1 VVVVGEG
8 EVKNYAHEGH
18 KNYAHKGLHYK
29 SQYNKILR
37 EVGMSQL
44 KLVVVLIFAFLLVLL
59 AVTNQPQVSMNLFFW
74 KTPEV
79 SLIVFVFAAILLG
92 GIFAT
97 VLGMV
102 TQVKFRKDLGAKK
115 KEIKELEERV
125 VKLQLAA
132 GKSEEVKKE
141 EKKPSPEIEPQE

>member
-1 VVVVGEG
+1 
-8 EVKNYAHEGH
+8 
-18 KNYAHKGLHYK
+18 
-29 SQYNKILR
+29 
-37 EVGMSQL
+37 
-44 KLVVVLIFAFLLVLL
+44 
-59 AVTNQPQVSMNLFFW
+59 MNLFFW

-79 SLIVFVFAAILLG
+79 SLIVFVFAAVLLG

-97 VLGMV
+97 ILGMV

>member
-1 VVVVGEG
+1 
-8 EVKNYAHEGH
+8 
-18 KNYAHKGLHYK
+18 
-29 SQYNKILR
+29 
-37 EVGMSQL
+37 MSQL

-79 SLIVFVFAAILLG
+79 SLIVFVFAAVLLG

-97 VLGMV
+97 ILGMV

-125 VKLQLAA
+125 IKLQLAA

>member
-1 VVVVGEG
+1 
-8 EVKNYAHEGH
+8 
-18 KNYAHKGLHYK
+18 
-29 SQYNKILR
+29 
-37 EVGMSQL
+37 MSQL

-79 SLIVFVFAAILLG
+79 SLIVFVFAAVLLG

-97 VLGMV
+97 ILGMV

-115 KEIKELEERV
+115 KEIKELEERII
-125 VKLQLAA
+125 KLQLAA
-132 GKSEEVKKE
+132 GKSEELRKE

>member
-1 VVVVGEG
+1 
-8 EVKNYAHEGH
+8 
-18 KNYAHKGLHYK
+18 
-29 SQYNKILR
+29 
-37 EVGMSQL
+37 MSQL

-59 AVTNQPQVSMNLFFW
+59 AVSNQPPVSMNLFFW

-97 VLGMV
+97 ILGMV

-115 KEIKELEERV
+115 KEIKELEERII
-125 VKLQLAA
+125 KLQLAA

-141 EKKPSPEIEPQE
+141 EKRPSPEIEPQE

>member
-1 VVVVGEG
+1 
-8 EVKNYAHEGH
+8 
-18 KNYAHKGLHYK
+18 
-29 SQYNKILR
+29 
-37 EVGMSQL
+37 MSQV
-44 KLVVVLIFAFLLVLL
+44 KLMVILIFAFLLVLL
-59 AVTNQPQVSMNLFFW
+59 AVANQPQVSMNLFFW
-74 KTPEV
+74 RTPEV

-102 TQVKFRKDLGAKK
+102 TQMKSKKDLMAKK